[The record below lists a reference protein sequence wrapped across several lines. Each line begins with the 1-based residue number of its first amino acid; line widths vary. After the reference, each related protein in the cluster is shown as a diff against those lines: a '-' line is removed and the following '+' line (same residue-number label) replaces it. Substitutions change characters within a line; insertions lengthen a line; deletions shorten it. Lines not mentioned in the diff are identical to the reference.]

1 MRSSFAVSIAL
12 FVALLSRAA
21 GADTLQV
28 GPGKTYTKIQDA
40 AAAAKPGDVVEV
52 QGDQTYQGTITFR
65 SDQSGTADKPITVR
79 GIIVNGKRPILTGI
93 GGGQYDNMVV
103 LLNSNHF
110 VMESF
115 EVVGDRTLTNYCL
128 VHKADDVK
136 LRDLVVH
143 DCLHQA
149 GLVSTDT
156 ESGSITVEY
165 SEFYHNG
172 QGEESHQLYMATD
185 EEMYPHS
192 VFRLQYSYVHDGV
205 GGNNVQSRAERNEIY
220 YNWIEGAYYHELD
233 LIGPDV
239 GDEKKARED
248 SDIVGNVLVKSSEWR
263 IARIGGD
270 GSGNSAGR
278 YRFVNNTMIL
288 ADATKTA
295 ISLQET
301 VQSLEMYNNV
311 IWGTKP
317 GFKIY
322 DVLEQSG
329 PDAALFGS
337 NNWVLNGATSIPAS
351 WTATTMGADPGFV
364 SYAGHDLRP
373 SATSPLIDQGT
384 TTTVSTGALAFP
396 SPLSLPAF
404 HPPQRRLIALGAA
417 EARTISKMPE
427 IGAFEDTAAVPGAPP
442 PDVGPAGGPVGGGSS
457 SGTNPNGTPANGGSA
472 SADDSGCGCLLVGK
486 PHDSF
491 ASWSSL
497 VAAVALLA
505 TRRRRA
511 PRAEARAEQS

>member
-1 MRSSFAVSIAL
+1 MNLRAFTVSTCL
-12 FVALLSRAA
+12 FVALLSRTAA
-21 GADTLQV
+21 ADTLKV
-28 GPGKTYTKIQDA
+28 GPGQTYKKIQDA
-40 AAAAKPGDVVEV
+40 TAAAKPGDVVEV

-65 SDQSGTADKPITVR
+65 ADQSGTAEKPITVR

-93 GGGQYDNMVV
+93 GGGPYDNMVV

-239 GDEKKARED
+239 GDPNKARED
-248 SDIVGNVLVKSSEWR
+248 SDIVGNVLIKSSEWR

-301 VQSLEMYNNV
+301 VQSVEMYNNV

-317 GFKIY
+317 GFQIY
-322 DVLEQSG
+322 DVLEPSG
-329 PDAALFGS
+329 PAATLFGS

-351 WTATTMGADPGFV
+351 WTQTTMGADPGFV
-364 SYAGHDLRP
+364 NYAAHDLRP
-373 SATSPLIDQGT
+373 TATSPLLDRGT
-384 TTTVSTGALAFP
+384 TITVSSGALAFP

-404 HPPQRRLIALGAA
+404 HPPQRRLVALGAA
-417 EARTISKMPE
+417 EARTIGQSPD
-427 IGAFEDTAAVPGAPP
+427 IGAFEVSAATPGAPP
-442 PDVGPAGGPVGGGSS
+442 PDVGPAGGPVGSGGSS
-457 SGTNPNGTPANGGSA
+457 GSSSSGSDPKGAPANGGST
-472 SADDSGCGCLLVGK
+472 SDDGGCGCVLVGAH
-486 PHDSF
+486 HD
-491 ASWSSL
+491 AAGGSSA
-497 VAAVALLA
+497 AAVLALLA
-505 TRRRRA
+505 WRRRRRA
-511 PRAEARAEQS
+511 SGST